1 MFVAEKLAA
10 LQVVEKRLDSLGIGA
25 FCLEL
30 HSNKSRKRDL
40 VEQLR
45 EAAEAKR
52 MLPDDHWQKI
62 ADSTAEKRRELDA
75 YVESL
80 HAKRRSGMSLY
91 ELVGEY
97 ERIDEAVET
106 IKLDRGFAALCDADA
121 LSNISGTARSIAAMS
136 RETGHPATHPLLRIR
151 ASSYDI
157 NLRDSSPRLM
167 TEYRSIL
174 GSFRPVALEFCE
186 LVGQPKPTEYD
197 GWCELREL
205 AGLLGF
211 WKTVPRA

>member
-1 MFVAEKLAA
+1 LLIANALAKGKTILFVAEKLAA

-45 EAAEAKR
+45 EASEAKR

-80 HAKRRSGMSLY
+80 HTKRRSGMSLY

-97 ERIDEAVET
+97 ERVDESVET
-106 IKLDRGFAALCDADA
+106 IRLDRGFAALCDADA
-121 LSNISGTARSIAAMS
+121 
-136 RETGHPATHPLLRIR
+136 
-151 ASSYDI
+151 
-157 NLRDSSPRLM
+157 
-167 TEYRSIL
+167 
-174 GSFRPVALEFCE
+174 
-186 LVGQPKPTEYD
+186 
-197 GWCELREL
+197 
-205 AGLLGF
+205 
-211 WKTVPRA
+211 